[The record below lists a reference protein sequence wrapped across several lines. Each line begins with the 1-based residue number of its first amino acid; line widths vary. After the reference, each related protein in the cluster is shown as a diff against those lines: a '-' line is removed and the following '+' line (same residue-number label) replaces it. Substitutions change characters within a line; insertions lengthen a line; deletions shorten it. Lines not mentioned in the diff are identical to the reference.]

1 MKMVKAIVRPEKSA
15 DILLHLSQN
24 GFPAATRANVL
35 GRGKQQGLKIDTV
48 HYDELAKDSIT
59 IVVEDSDVSKVI
71 DLIIES
77 ARVKKAGSYGDGK
90 IFVTPVDEVYT
101 ISSGKAEL

>member
-1 MKMVKAIVRPEKSA
+1 MKMIKAVVRPEKSA
-15 DILLHLSQN
+15 DILLYLSQH

-35 GRGKQQGLKIDTV
+35 GRGKEQGLKIDTV

-59 IVVEDSDVSKVI
+59 IVVDDKDVQKVI
-71 DLIIES
+71 DLIIKSAKVKES
-77 ARVKKAGSYGDGK
+77 GSYGDGK
-90 IFVTPVDEVYT
+90 IFVTPVEQVYT

>member
-1 MKMVKAIVRPEKSA
+1 MKMIKAVVRPEKSA
-15 DILLHLSQN
+15 DILLCLSEN

-35 GRGKQQGLKIDTV
+35 GRGKEQGLKVDII

-59 IVVEDSDVSKVI
+59 IVAEDEDVSKI
-71 DLIIES
+71 INLIIKS
-77 ARVKKAGSYGDGK
+77 ARVKESGSYGDGK
-90 IFVTPVDEVYT
+90 IFVTPVEQVYT